1 MERKLTQAQLE
12 QIIAEVQR
20 LSEQQEA
27 ELDLEQVRDILRQL
41 NLPPELLEEAMVQL
55 HRRDVLGRQKR
66 QNRWPIGIVIGIL
79 LLIFLG
85 ITRIAINKQQILAR
99 VMAQSDRITLAEDDG
114 SNLTTLFRET
124 NGEVFYRVTL
134 SDAPV
139 GKKLSL
145 SCNWIAP
152 NNQIVHQ
159 NRYQTK
165 EITTPIWHTYCHYRI
180 GSATPTGRWQVQMF
194 LGNRLLKDANF
205 EVK

>member
-1 MERKLTQAQLE
+1 
-12 QIIAEVQR
+12 
-20 LSEQQEA
+20 
-27 ELDLEQVRDILRQL
+27 
-41 NLPPELLEEAMVQL
+41 
-55 HRRDVLGRQKR
+55 VLGRQKR